1 MGDGVRID
9 VRTNVADVQRELRRL
24 QSDIQ
29 QRAIARALNRTMDQG
44 QTQMVRAI
52 ASEFEI
58 KQSEV
63 RARLSIRRARE
74 GYFGGLLTVDLFAFQ
89 NKRGRGFN
97 LIRFVEK
104 RVTLAERM
112 EAAAEWV
119 NRDTTV
125 PCVVW
130 VERND
135 EGDMMRKLLPEGTE
149 VRGDEPFEDKRAKLR
164 DFSLGNIRVLI
175 TKPSIAGF
183 GMNWQHCHRT
193 VIASMTF
200 SFERTFQLIRRFY
213 RYGQTH
219 PVELAMVSAS
229 SEGNVV
235 AALQRK
241 ETQYQVMQDAMN
253 RAMRATG
260 LLARVTTFDDYDY
273 TPTKAMKLPSFL
285 RVA

>member
-104 RVTLAERM
+104 RVTLAEAKRRQK
-112 EAAAEWV
+112 AGTLNQLGFRIKKGGGIKRIQGAFIG
-119 NRDTTV
+119 NKGRTV
-125 PCVVW
+125 FM
-130 VERND
+130 R
-135 EGDMMRKLLPEGTE
+135 EGDARLPIKAVTTIDVPQMFNTRRINSKVVKYVKDKFPE
-149 VRGDEPFEDKRAKLR
+149 V
-164 DFSLGNIRVLI
+164 
-175 TKPSIAGF
+175 
-183 GMNWQHCHRT
+183 
-193 VIASMTF
+193 
-200 SFERTFQLIRRFY
+200 
-213 RYGQTH
+213 
-219 PVELAMVSAS
+219 
-229 SEGNVV
+229 
-235 AALQRK
+235 
-241 ETQYQVMQDAMN
+241 
-253 RAMRATG
+253 
-260 LLARVTTFDDYDY
+260 LAREVDYY
-273 TPTKAMKLPSFL
+273 VKRFG
-285 RVA
+285 